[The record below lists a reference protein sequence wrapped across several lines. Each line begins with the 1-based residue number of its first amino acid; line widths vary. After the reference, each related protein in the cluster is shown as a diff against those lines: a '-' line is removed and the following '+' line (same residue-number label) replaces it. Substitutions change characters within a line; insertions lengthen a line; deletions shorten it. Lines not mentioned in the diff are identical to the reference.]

1 MKRLSIKH
9 ILVTL
14 LAMVG
19 MIPPVVANNLPSIT
33 SLEREPVVYSPQVAS
48 MIRYDHTRVNQNTGC
63 INQRISLVNFLDKDF
78 DFPISISYFS
88 RISSTS
94 S

>member
-19 MIPPVVANNLPSIT
+19 MIPPVVANNLPSN
-33 SLEREPVVYSPQVAS
+33 SVHFSYELW
-48 MIRYDHTRVNQNTGC
+48 C
-63 INQRISLVNFLDKDF
+63 KNFQ
-78 DFPISISYFS
+78 
-88 RISSTS
+88 
-94 S
+94 

>member
-33 SLEREPVVYSPQVAS
+33 SLEREPVVYSPQVA
-48 MIRYDHTRVNQNTGC
+48 
-63 INQRISLVNFLDKDF
+63 
-78 DFPISISYFS
+78 
-88 RISSTS
+88 
-94 S
+94 

>member
-19 MIPPVVANNLPSIT
+19 MIPPVVANN
-33 SLEREPVVYSPQVAS
+33 
-48 MIRYDHTRVNQNTGC
+48 
-63 INQRISLVNFLDKDF
+63 
-78 DFPISISYFS
+78 YFFG
-88 RISSTS
+88 T
-94 S
+94 